1 MNEIT
6 KAEIRKRLGNISQL
20 RELLFGDQIDE
31 YNQRLDQYHQRLN
44 TLEVSIQNLQKTV
57 EICINQLEEKLRE
70 QLETVVDTWE
80 QKTQYNNLEIHEK
93 HHKIQQDFELL
104 SQSTQDNLD
113 FLHQSINSKTNRL
126 KIEIAESKSNS
137 DRDLTLFK
145 QQLSHKLETHLQE
158 LTTNKISRTE
168 LAEVLF
174 ELSLKL
180 KGGNVDLN
188 KDLNTDLNAVANL
201 ANPQD
206 SSQTTLD

>member
-31 YNQRLDQYHQRLN
+31 YHQRLDQYHQRLN
-44 TLEVSIQNLQKTV
+44 TLET
-57 EICINQLEEKLRE
+57 CIKQLEEKLQE
-70 QLETVVDTWE
+70 QLETVVGTWE

-104 SQSTQDNLD
+104 SQSTQDNID

-158 LTTNKISRTE
+158 LTTNKISRAD

-180 KGGNVDLN
+180 KGTN
-188 KDLNTDLNAVANL
+188 KDLNTV